1 MLLVNGMKFNDK
13 EFHNGETI
21 FEKPELVVK
30 KVVEGRED
38 ECYNEIEMFFKSDK
52 DITALMFAKSY
63 LDDVAPRIPCVL
75 TMKYC
80 PYERMDREINQQL
93 FSMKYF
99 AHIIAKFGFSKVR
112 ILDPHSRV
120 CVEELESAG
129 VKVEVLDLKDYVTNV
144 IEDFKPDY
152 ICYPDK
158 GAKTKYTE
166 VLADIDIPCFYGSK
180 KRDLANQG
188 RIMEYELV
196 DAPDLKGKRV
206 LIIDDIC
213 CLGGTAY
220 NAASLMKKAG
230 AEEVAFYI
238 SHCEDGIF
246 AGKILHEECTKNR
259 ELEDGKFEIVKEYMI
274 DSVYTANTMKLKQD
288 NSHIYIVIGG

>member
-13 EFHNGETI
+13 EFHNGEVI
-21 FEKPELVVK
+21 FEKPELIVK

-38 ECYNEIEMFFKSDK
+38 ECYNEIEMFFKDNK
-52 DITALMFAKSY
+52 DITALMFAKQY
-63 LDDVAPRIPCVL
+63 LDDVAPEVPCVL
-75 TMKYC
+75 VMKYC
-80 PYERMDREINQQL
+80 PYERMDREINQQM

-99 AHIIAKFGFSKVR
+99 AQIIAKFGFSNVQ
-112 ILDPHSRV
+112 ILDPHSKV
-120 CVEELESAG
+120 CVEQLESAG
-129 VKVEVLDLKDYVTNV
+129 VKVEVLDLTKYINDV
-144 IEDFKPDY
+144 INDFKPDY

-166 VLADIDIPCFYGSK
+166 VLADIGIPCFYGSK

-196 DAPDLKGKRV
+196 DAPELQDKRV

-230 AEEVAFYI
+230 AKEVAFYI
-238 SHCEDGIF
+238 SHCENGIF
-246 AGKILHEECTKNR
+246 AGKILEKNKIIFN
-259 ELEDGKFEIVKEYMI
+259 GKETSFTGEGYVI
-274 DSVYTANTMKLKQD
+274 DKVYTADTMKLD
-288 NSHIYIVIGG
+288 SWHHNIAIVALS